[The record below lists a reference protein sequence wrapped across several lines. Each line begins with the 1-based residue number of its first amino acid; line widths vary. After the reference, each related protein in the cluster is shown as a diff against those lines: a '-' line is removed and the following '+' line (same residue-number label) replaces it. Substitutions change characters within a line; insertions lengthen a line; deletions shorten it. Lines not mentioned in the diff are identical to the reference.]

1 MGFLDNSGDIIL
13 DAVLTDAGRRR
24 ISLADGSFILKKF
37 ALGDDE
43 IDYGLYD
50 KNNPNGSPYY
60 DVTILQTPILEAFT
74 NNTSLLKSKLV
85 TITRQNVW
93 HMAVMKLFTDA
104 GFSSAMHSSGIFV
117 VACDKATVDNLGTL
131 GVGILNGNK
140 PNDTLSHIRLDQ
152 GLDTPDLSSEE
163 DIPIDVLETKYI
175 LEIDNRLLQL
185 YHPTKN
191 AQTLGPNSALPPAQ
205 HSFVDDDSIASYY
218 CVFTNGNAADFVQN
232 IGGTQA
238 SSIVGPRGTKLKFRL
253 GSSLQ
258 TRTADYLFTKTGTL
272 SNTEF
277 TNAAGNNLAAGTW
290 RFIDTNVRVTGV
302 NTGYRVDIPVRI
314 IKSV

>member
-24 ISLADGSFILKKF
+24 ISLGDGSFSIAKF

-43 IDYGLYD
+43 INYGLYD
-50 KNNPNGSPYY
+50 KNNVNGSPYY
-60 DVTILQTPILEAFT
+60 DVTILQTPVLEAFT

-85 TITRQNVW
+85 TIIRENVW
-93 HMAVMKLFTDA
+93 YMAVMKLFTDA
-104 GFSSAMHSSGIFV
+104 GFSSAMHSSGIFA
-117 VACDKATVDNLGTL
+117 VACDKNTVANLGTL
-131 GVGILNGNK
+131 GPGILNGYK

-152 GLDTPDLSSEE
+152 GYDSGNFSSEDE
-163 DIPIDVLETKYI
+163 LPIDVLETKYI

-191 AQTLGPNSALPPAQ
+191 AQTLGPNSALPAAQ
-205 HSFVDDDSIASYY
+205 YSFVDDDSIASYY
-218 CVFTNGNAADFVQN
+218 CVYTNGNAADFVQN

-253 GSSLQ
+253 GASLGAQ
-258 TRTADYLFTKTGTL
+258 TATYLFTNIGSTGT
-272 SNTEF
+272 SAFVNS
-277 TNAAGNNLAAGTW
+277 AGTDLAAGTW

-302 NTGYRVDIPVRI
+302 NTGYRVDIPVRL
-314 IKSV
+314 IKSI